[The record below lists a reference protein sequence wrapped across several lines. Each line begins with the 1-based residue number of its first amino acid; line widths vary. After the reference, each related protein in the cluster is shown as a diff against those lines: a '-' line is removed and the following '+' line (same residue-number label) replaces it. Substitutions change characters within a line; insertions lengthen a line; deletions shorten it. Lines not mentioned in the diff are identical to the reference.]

1 MLVHFPFYNFFKFAI
16 EKVFYIANLIIFV
29 IQSLKVP
36 ELFSC
41 LFALSVCL
49 DDVKRKEID
58 IKIQS
63 LHPVSLFSLRTIL
76 LEKTGFYNVL
86 AGRG

>member
-1 MLVHFPFYNFFKFAI
+1 
-16 EKVFYIANLIIFV
+16 
-29 IQSLKVP
+29 VP

-63 LHPVSLFSLRTIL
+63 LHPVSLFSLSTIL